1 MKGRDSA
8 LAFKGARDPRETEL
22 TQGPGPT
29 AAPGDQ
35 GRAVGK
41 MHQRRS
47 HPDPNHGQTPELP
60 EVPVPWPGALSC
72 ECGSRAFVC
81 LGQRPQLSRHV
92 ATHCWPPAH
101 PTPTQAE
108 TRRFRCP
115 VCGKGFK
122 YKHHLKEHERIHSGE
137 KPYECATCE
146 KRFSHSGSYSSH
158 LSSRRCL
165 LPAPDTPA
173 PWQSRPCA
181 ARPRGGHGR
190 DLCSPHSPDP
200 TWPLLGPPDL
210 GMKGPRDA
218 NLPGPGPDRGP
229 PEIPSM
235 EQPLDLSL
243 PKPGKETEPSPVPSE
258 EPASR
263 LPYELYLPTS
273 LCTLFPAFLPSTLSH
288 LLPHG
293 APRLHRNP
301 ELPAPQFLPFLL
313 YPYGAESE
321 PALPTGHREQHRPLG
336 AGGAGWRPLQA
347 GGEPGGGRRRLRRTP
362 DGLYLCELC
371 PKTFQKSSSLLR
383 HQYEHTGR
391 RPHRCPLCPKAFK
404 HKHHLAE
411 HARLH
416 SGERPFQCARCARR
430 FSHSG
435 SYSQHV
441 NHRQGCCRAWG
452 APAPHG
458 ETPTPHKETLA
469 PQGGDP
475 GPLSPGQHPSSLP
488 PQEDPG
494 PCPCFPQGDP
504 SPHPLSPGQHPGSH
518 SSQADPGPHP
528 LSPG

>member
-1 MKGRDSA
+1 MAFACAAPEGLPEFLSPALTGSRLSCCSA
-8 LAFKGARDPRETEL
+8 GFQGG
-22 TQGPGPT
+22 QGP
-29 AAPGDQ
+29 PGD
-35 GRAVGK
+35 RA
-41 MHQRRS
+41 
-47 HPDPNHGQTPELP
+47 DPG
-60 EVPVPWPGALSC
+60 PWPHGCARRPRQSRGQNAPETQPPGPQPRSDSGAPRSAGAVAGCPVL
-72 ECGSRAFVC
+72 RV
-81 LGQRPQLSRHV
+81 RLSRLRLPGPARPAQPTRGHSLP
-92 ATHCWPPAH
+92 APSPPR
-101 PTPTQAE
+101 PTQAE

-165 LPAPDTPA
+165 LPAPDAPA

-200 TWPLLGPPDL
+200 AWPLLGPPDL
-210 GMKGPRDA
+210 GMEGPRDA
-218 NLPGPGPDRGP
+218 NVPGPGPDRGP
-229 PEIPSM
+229 PEIPTM

-258 EPASR
+258 EPPSR
-263 LPYELYLPTS
+263 LPYEPLYLPTS

-293 APRLHRNP
+293 APRLHGNP

-347 GGEPGGGRRRLRRTP
+347 AGEPGGGRRQLRRTP

-441 NHRQGCCRAWG
+441 NHR
-452 APAPHG
+452 APPSG
-458 ETPTPHKETLA
+458 QA
-469 PQGGDP
+469 PQ
-475 GPLSPGQHPSSLP
+475 LWLP
-488 PQEDPG
+488 PLPPTATALPPLG
-494 PCPCFPQGDP
+494 GYHGHPPQ
-504 SPHPLSPGQHPGSH
+504 SPQLTVRSR
-518 SSQADPGPHP
+518 A
-528 LSPG
+528 